1 MAKNHLKRVS
11 APASWLIGRKEGK
24 MIARPKGSF
33 SFEMGMPLITALK
46 DILGLVKTRKEGKLV
61 LNTKSI
67 LVNGKRR
74 KDEKFMIGL
83 MDIVGISDL
92 GRSYRVLLD
101 RKGSLRLVPLSD
113 SEASVKLCRVI
124 GKRAVKGG
132 KVQLSLHDGRSLLGR
147 EELSEHKAGD
157 TVVLELPSNKIAQHI
172 KLENGCQAYLI
183 GGSHVGCTGVG
194 EHVLGDERGKVII
207 RIGDDVVESA
217 KRFVFAIGK
226 GEQGKPVIKS
236 VVSNGE

>member
-11 APASWLIGRKEGK
+11 APASWPVGRKESK
-24 MIARPKGSF
+24 LIARPKGSF

-46 DILGLVKTRKEGKLV
+46 DVLGLVKTRKEGKLV

-101 RKGSLRLVPLSD
+101 KNSILRLVPVSG
-113 SEASVKLCRVI
+113 SESSIKLCKVI
-124 GKRAVKGG
+124 GKRAVKKGRL
-132 KVQLSLHDGRSLLGR
+132 QLSLHDGRSCIGAAAH
-147 EELSEHKAGD
+147 SIGD
-157 TVVLELPSNKIAQHI
+157 TLVLGLQKNDVVQHV
-172 KLENGCQAYLI
+172 KLEDSCNAYII
-183 GGSHVGCTGVG
+183 GGSNVGRSGVV
-194 EHVLGDERGKVII
+194 EHVSGNMVTVKIGDEVAN
-207 RIGDDVVESA
+207 VA
-217 KRFVFAIGK
+217 KRFVFVTGK
-226 GEQGKPVIKS
+226 GKPLI
-236 VVSNGE
+236 NTAA